1 MLQFIRYKEQYC
13 IFVNIFNKVLEE
25 LQPFIITFFVFKIM
39 FGFVIILMQA
49 EVDNND
55 EDYKGMSILFES
67 FLYVLRTSL
76 GDLKVI
82 RYNSWDENK
91 NFAYNMPIIIIWLSW
106 IFNFL
111 VMQINMLNLVI
122 A

>member
-1 MLQFIRYKEQYC
+1 
-13 IFVNIFNKVLEE
+13 
-25 LQPFIITFFVFKIM
+25 
-39 FGFVIILMQA
+39 MQA

>member
-1 MLQFIRYKEQYC
+1 MFQFIRYKEQYC